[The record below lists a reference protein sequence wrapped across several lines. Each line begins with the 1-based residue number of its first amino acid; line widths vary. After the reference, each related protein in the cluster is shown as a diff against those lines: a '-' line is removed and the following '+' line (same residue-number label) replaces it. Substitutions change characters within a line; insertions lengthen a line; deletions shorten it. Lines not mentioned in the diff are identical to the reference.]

1 MRIIERKLPV
11 NGSIVYVV
19 QDEGWSGASAYQNS
33 LLGQGQVYGKRYQD
47 IKSFGTLEEAKAFS
61 FQYVNNLQP
70 GERIVG

>member
-11 NGSIVYVV
+11 NGSLVYVV
-19 QDEGWSGASAYQNS
+19 QDESWSGAAAYQNS

-47 IKSFGTLEEAKAFS
+47 IKSFGTLEEAKAFA

-70 GERIVG
+70 GERIVS